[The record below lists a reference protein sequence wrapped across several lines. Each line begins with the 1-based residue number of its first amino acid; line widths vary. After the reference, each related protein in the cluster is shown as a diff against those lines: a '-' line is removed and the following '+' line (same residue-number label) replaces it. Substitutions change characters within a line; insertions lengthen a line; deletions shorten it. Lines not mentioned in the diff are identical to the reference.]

1 MPHYSA
7 EFIKD
12 MPKSDLH
19 LHLDGSL
26 RLESLIEMAK
36 RSGVQLPADT
46 VAGLKSWYLKI
57 NIKTLANTYI
67 ASNIPARCCATWI
80 I

>member
-1 MPHYSA
+1 MPRYSA

-36 RSGVQLPADT
+36 RSDVKLPSAS
-46 VAGLKSWYLKI
+46 VEGLKELVFK
-57 NIKTLANTYI
+57 ANTMQ
-67 ASNIPARCCATWI
+67 NGKMFG
-80 I
+80 